1 MAEEAK
7 KEAPKKIETVAPVSP
22 EDQYMIDRGWKKV
35 EGKWRMDVLDA
46 KTGKVIG
53 YKERN

>member
-7 KEAPKKIETVAPVSP
+7 KEAPKKVEVSA
-22 EDQYMIDRGWKKV
+22 EDQYMIDLGWKKV
-35 EGKWRMDVLDA
+35 DGKWRKDVLDA